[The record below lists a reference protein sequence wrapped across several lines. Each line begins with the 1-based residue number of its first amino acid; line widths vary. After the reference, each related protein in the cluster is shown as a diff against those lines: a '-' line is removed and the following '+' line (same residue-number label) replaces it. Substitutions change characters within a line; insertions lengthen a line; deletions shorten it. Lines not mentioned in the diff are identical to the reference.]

1 MGASGN
7 WIKSLITLKKSH
19 SKQATAKE
27 GGTCRV
33 WKLWRSGS
41 GGPRPGK
48 SEKYHEDSEGSISSF
63 VSDSALA
70 AAMATV
76 VRAPHKEF
84 VLMKQEWAA
93 IRIQTAFRGFLAK
106 RALRALRGVVRIQA
120 IFRGRQVRKQA
131 AVTLRCMQA
140 LVRVQARVRAQSS
153 SQAND
158 DLIKQAP
165 ENEWSNSPGTV
176 EEERC
181 RLMKKQEGAM
191 KRERALAY
199 ANSKLQ
205 TRTNPT
211 STPVSTRKKLVNS
224 AKIKT
229 AGEKEGDNSWL
240 DRWVATKPWE
250 FSKSVGGDTDSS
262 SGGVMTT
269 TSGGVGGGSNLEQHP
284 NSSSVKIRRNNM
296 STRIS
301 AAKEATPPSDQLCSS
316 SSSSWHQLYNNDS
329 TSHSPMSSSPEEDAL
344 PRNNAPN
351 YMAPTESIKA
361 KHNKL
366 QQRKTYNS
374 SSSQCGDDNS
384 SSMQRHSQDFLSCR
398 GKSSPLRR
406 HGSLIMRRSAGA
418 DNMMKNSC
426 KDLYPP
432 PPMQQV
438 VR

>member
-19 SKQATAKE
+19 SKHTAAKE

-158 DLIKQAP
+158 DDLIKLAP
-165 ENEWSNSPGTV
+165 ENGWSNSPGTV

-191 KRERALAY
+191 KRERAIAY

-205 TRTNPT
+205 TR
-211 STPVSTRKKLVNS
+211 KKLVNS
-224 AKIKT
+224 TRIKT

-269 TSGGVGGGSNLEQHP
+269 TPGGVGGGPNLEQHP

-301 AAKEATPPSDQLCSS
+301 AAKEATPSSDQLCSS

-329 TSHSPMSSSPEEDAL
+329 TSHSPMSSSPEEEAL
-344 PRNNAPN
+344 PRNNTPN
-351 YMAPTESIKA
+351 YMTLTESIKA

-374 SSSQCGDDNS
+374 SSSQYGDDNS
-384 SSMQRHSQDFLSCR
+384 SSMQRHSLRDFQSYR

-406 HGSLIMRRSAGA
+406 HGSLTMRSAGA
-418 DNMMKNSC
+418 DNVMKNSC